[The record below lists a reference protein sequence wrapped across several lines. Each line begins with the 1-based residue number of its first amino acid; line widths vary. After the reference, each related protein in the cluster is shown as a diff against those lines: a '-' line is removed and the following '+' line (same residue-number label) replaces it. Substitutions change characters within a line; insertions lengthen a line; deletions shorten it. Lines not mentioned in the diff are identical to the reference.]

1 MLRGDPLLLHQLV
14 ANLIDNAVGHNIAG
28 GDILVATGTSD
39 SRAIVSVA
47 NSGQV
52 IAPAEVDRLLQ
63 PFQRLGTRSARRG
76 DGHGLGLSIAAAITA
91 AHDAR
96 LTLRP
101 RPGGGLAVRVVFPAQ
116 PLSGHGRRGGSHP
129 VASQV
134 ADSARRQPPMHRC
147 ARCST

>member
-1 MLRGDPLLLHQLV
+1 MLLGDSLLLHQLV

-28 GDILVATGTSD
+28 GDVLVATGTSD
-39 SRAIVSVA
+39 SRAVVLVA

-76 DGHGLGLSIAAAITA
+76 DGQGLGLSIAAAITA
-91 AHDAR
+91 AHDAD

-101 RPGGGLAVRVVFPAQ
+101 GPGGGLAVRVVFP
-116 PLSGHGRRGGSHP
+116 
-129 VASQV
+129 
-134 ADSARRQPPMHRC
+134 PPPPAWPGTGAALGACR
-147 ARCST
+147 

>member
-1 MLRGDPLLLHQLV
+1 MV

-28 GDILVATGTSD
+28 GDVLVATGTSD

-63 PFQRLGTRSARRG
+63 PFHRLWTRSARRG

-116 PLSGHGRRGGSHP
+116 PP
-129 VASQV
+129 VWPRP
-134 ADSARRQPPMHRC
+134 ARR
-147 ARCST
+147 